1 MGVTIHFKLRAPPR
15 ADKPRAKE
23 IMTQLRECA
32 LRYGCAGRV
41 DSTTPDIEVLENDR
55 FSPQFGSRVL

>member
-1 MGVTIHFKLRAPPR
+1 LYCNMRSLKQGL
-15 ADKPRAKE
+15 KP
-23 IMTQLRECA
+23 C
-32 LRYGCAGRV
+32 Y